1 MLRRVF
7 INNKKVPVP
16 VPVRTLSEMLAWVEA
31 TLVPA
36 GHSITRVCLD
46 ERVLTARDL
55 DPRAVPNAKSA
66 GGGGLGATILKDDA
80 KLEIQIDSP
89 TDLTLQT
96 LDAIRNLASV
106 IVSGLKT
113 LAVECWQAR
122 GSLKPIEL
130 DSAINDSLLILDLI
144 EHVSGLIDPQNV
156 EAAATLG
163 IGAMLKRASVGLA
176 MARAN
181 SDWKGAARI
190 LLNKYEPL
198 LKDLMI
204 EAETLHLRIATMP
217 AQAAMASMPKT
228 RAPTG

>member
-1 MLRRVF
+1 MLRRIF

-16 VPVRTLSEMLAWVEA
+16 VPVRTLADMLAWVEE

-36 GHSITRVCLD
+36 GHSITRVTLD
-46 ERVLTARDL
+46 DRQLTARDL
-55 DPRAVPNAKSA
+55 EPAAPNREN
-66 GGGGLGATILKDDA
+66 LGATVLKDEA

-89 TDLTLQT
+89 TDLTMQT
-96 LDAIRNLASV
+96 LDAIRNLASI
-106 IVSGLKT
+106 IVSGLKP

-130 DSAINDSLLILDLI
+130 DSAINDGQLILDLI
-144 EHVSGLIDPQNV
+144 EHVSGLVDPQNV

-163 IGAMLKRASVGLA
+163 IGAMLKRASVGLT

-198 LKDLMI
+198 LKDLMA
-204 EAETLHLRIATMP
+204 EAETLHLRVATMP
-217 AQAAMASMPKT
+217 AQVALGSKPRSK
-228 RAPTG
+228 APTG